1 MQTLEMAL
9 ADLYKNKVI
18 SFEAAMSK
26 TSRPEEIQRLIGGP
40 PAGSKAP
47 AKAGRR

>member
-9 ADLYKNKVI
+9 ADLYKSNVI
-18 SFEAAMSK
+18 SFESAMSK
-26 TSRPEEIQRLIGGP
+26 TSRPEEIQRLIGGNP
-40 PAGSKAP
+40 NNAKAP